1 MDEGL
6 HQTPQ
11 FRILS
16 DLQIGRIFQATLTC
30 LQQTGVK
37 VLNQTARDSLATA
50 GADVDGEIVRIPAY
64 IIEESVSTCPSSF
77 TLWGR
82 DGTHPI
88 ELIDGQNIYGPGPTC
103 TYFIEPVTG
112 QRRKTRLG
120 DPGQTARV
128 CDALINIGYVMSLGL
143 IDNVKPDLASVY
155 EFAEMVA
162 NTIKPILVWAYSL
175 DQLRDIYKIA
185 TAVAGSEENLRQK
198 PFIGFFST
206 TLSPLTHTDKDLENV
221 LWAAEH
227 DLPIFYMGGGTVG
240 STTPITGAGAL
251 VITLAE
257 LLSGLAIVQLEK
269 PGAPVCIGSV
279 MAPSDLRT
287 VRPAYGGPEM
297 SMNCAAMSDI
307 SRYLGIPY
315 MGTAGASESKML
327 DLQAAIESTFQVLL
341 SSLSNATMV
350 HDVGFLDCA
359 DIGSLEMLVMN
370 DEIISMSR
378 RIKRG
383 IEISDQTLM
392 LDLIDQV
399 GPGGEFLSSM
409 ETAHLCRLEIWMP
422 GLMDRA
428 PWVEWYDAGSIHMH
442 DRIKAKLH
450 TILNTHHPPLL
461 TEEITEKIAAV
472 LQSANERY
480 DEPLVIDNHWHQDNS
495 SS

>member
-6 HQTPQ
+6 HQELQ
-11 FRILS
+11 FRVLS

-37 VLNQTARDSLATA
+37 VQNKMARESLVSA
-50 GADVDGEIVRIPAY
+50 GADVDGEIVRIPAH
-64 IIEESVSTCPSSF
+64 IIEDTISTCPSSF

-82 DGTHPI
+82 DGTNPI

-103 TYFIEPVTG
+103 TYFVEPVTG
-112 QRRKTRLG
+112 YRRKTRLG
-120 DPGQTARV
+120 DPGLTARV
-128 CDALINIGYVMSLGL
+128 CDALVNIGYVMSLGL
-143 IDNVKPDLASVY
+143 IDDVKPDLASVY

-162 NTIKPILVWAYSL
+162 NTIKPILVWSYSIE
-175 DQLRDIYKIA
+175 QLKDIIRIA

-221 LWAAEH
+221 LWAAKH
-227 DLPIFYMGGGTVG
+227 DLPIFYMGGGAVG
-240 STTPITGAGAL
+240 STTPVTGAGAL

-257 LLSGLAIVQLEK
+257 LLSGLAILQLNK

-279 MAPSDLRT
+279 MAPSDLRI

-297 SMNCAAMSDI
+297 SLNCAAMSDI
-307 SRYLGIPY
+307 SRYLGVPY
-315 MGTAGASESKML
+315 MGTAGASESKVI

-341 SSLSNATMV
+341 STLSNATMV

-359 DIGSLEMLVMN
+359 DIGSLEMLIMN

-378 RIKRG
+378 RISRG
-383 IEISDQTLM
+383 IEVSDQTLM

-409 ETAHLCRLEIWMP
+409 ETAKLCRWEIWMP

-428 PWVEWYDAGSIHMH
+428 PWVEWYEAGSITMH
-442 DRIKAKLH
+442 DRIKAKLQ
-450 TILNTHHPPLL
+450 TILNTHHPTPLS
-461 TEEITEKIAAV
+461 EEITAKIAAI
-472 LQSANERY
+472 LQAANERY
-480 DEPLVIDNHWHQDNS
+480 DEPLVIDDHWHQDNGDS
-495 SS
+495 

>member
-6 HQTPQ
+6 HQELQ
-11 FRILS
+11 FRVLS

-37 VLNQTARDSLATA
+37 VQNKMARESLVSA
-50 GADVDGEIVRIPAY
+50 GADVDGEIVRIPAH
-64 IIEESVSTCPSSF
+64 IIEDTISTCPSSF

-82 DGTHPI
+82 DGTNPI

-103 TYFIEPVTG
+103 TYFVEPVTG
-112 QRRKTRLG
+112 HRRKTRLG
-120 DPGQTARV
+120 DPGLTARV
-128 CDALINIGYVMSLGL
+128 CDALVNIGYVMSLGL
-143 IDNVKPDLASVY
+143 IDDVKPDLASVY

-162 NTIKPILVWAYSL
+162 NTIKPILVWSYSIE
-175 DQLRDIYKIA
+175 QLKDIIRIA

-221 LWAAEH
+221 LWAAKH
-227 DLPIFYMGGGTVG
+227 DLPIFYMGGGAVG
-240 STTPITGAGAL
+240 STTPVTGAGAL

-257 LLSGLAIVQLEK
+257 LLSGLAILQLNK

-279 MAPSDLRT
+279 MAPSDLRI

-297 SMNCAAMSDI
+297 SLNCAAMSDI
-307 SRYLGIPY
+307 SRYLGVPY
-315 MGTAGASESKML
+315 MGTAGASESKVI

-341 SSLSNATMV
+341 STLSNATMV

-359 DIGSLEMLVMN
+359 DIGSLEMLIMN

-378 RIKRG
+378 RISRG
-383 IEISDQTLM
+383 IEVSDQTLM

-409 ETAHLCRLEIWMP
+409 ETAKLCRWEIWMP

-428 PWVEWYDAGSIHMH
+428 PWVEWYEAGSITMH
-442 DRIKAKLH
+442 DRIKAKLQ
-450 TILNTHHPPLL
+450 TILNTHHPTPLS
-461 TEEITEKIAAV
+461 EEITAKIAAI
-472 LQSANERY
+472 LQAANERY
-480 DEPLVIDNHWHQDNS
+480 DEPLVIDDHWHQDNGDS
-495 SS
+495 